1 MRLGIACIVS
11 MGFGL
16 AGAWIAPPTLAQD
29 LARRAVPQKWIQPL
43 LPEDLPKMEL
53 PEYVSKE
60 ALEKARAESFGG
72 RYKLSLLTLQQAKG
86 ADPVEV
92 ALIKVASLA
101 PLGRRQEALEVT
113 GAADVRDN
121 PRIQIARARVL
132 AELGQKQEASALV
145 RADV

>member
-92 ALIKVASLA
+92 ALVKVSSLA
-101 PLGRRQEALEVT
+101 PLGRRQEALDVT
-113 GAADVRDN
+113 ERAAVRDD
-121 PRIQIARARVL
+121 PKIQVVRARVL
-132 AELGQKQEASALV
+132 AEMGRSQEAITLL
-145 RADV
+145 RA